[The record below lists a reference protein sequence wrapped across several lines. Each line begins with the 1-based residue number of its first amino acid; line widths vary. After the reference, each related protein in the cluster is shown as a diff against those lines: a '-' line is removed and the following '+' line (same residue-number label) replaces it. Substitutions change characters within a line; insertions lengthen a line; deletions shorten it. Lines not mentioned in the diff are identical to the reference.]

1 MAILQSIDYR
11 KFERCSNVADE
22 ISAKRLPSV
31 LEYEVLAVVTTRYN
45 FEFSIK
51 AAERKRWTEGSTH
64 I

>member
-31 LEYEVLAVVTTRYN
+31 LEYEVLAVVTTRYD

-51 AAERKRWTEGSTH
+51 AAERKRWTEDSIH